1 MGKQSNEERSTPG
14 VSREKAPSA
23 IQPHAPTSDE
33 RRGIRP
39 WLSSLPLLSTPVSD
53 DTDGDATVKQAA
65 TPSVK
70 ARPSPSS
77 ASLTTGTGETRGER
91 PVLPVPAKEPVTQ
104 PSRQAPENA
113 AARSGA
119 AQRTIAQGF
128 HALRAYQSPAEP
140 AQAAAPLG
148 QAPPALTV
156 EADPEQSVNPLRV
169 ISRDLVARGM
179 AAPLV
184 ADLLAETVAEYGGQ
198 VLTDERAARL
208 ALVDILL
215 SRIPRV
221 PLLPSA
227 EILSQGRTP
236 APLTGTFL
244 ITGPAGAGKSTL
256 IAHLALWAARGGQR
270 EVTLVNT
277 QGGRIGAAAQANAL
291 GAVFDYPVEH
301 LYNPTE
307 LRSLLKR
314 RRRDALR
321 LVELPSWA
329 PDQDARE
336 LEGWLTPS
344 GTVVTCVPATGQGDD
359 IHEAL
364 VAVRRA
370 APDVVAVL
378 CKTSETRNIMPAIGA
393 LTALRQHVG
402 LVAPGAH
409 VADDA
414 PPPDFAALVTAAI
427 RGADQQSPQGK
438 QGKG

>member
-1 MGKQSNEERSTPG
+1 MGKQSKEQNPTPG
-14 VSREKAPSA
+14 VLREKAPSA
-23 IQPHAPTSDE
+23 VQPHTPVVDE
-33 RRGIRP
+33 RRGVRP
-39 WLSSLPLLSTPVSD
+39 WLSSLPLLSTPLSD
-53 DTDGDATVKQAA
+53 DTGGDATVEQAA
-65 TPSVK
+65 TPPVK
-70 ARPSPSS
+70 ARPSRVVAP
-77 ASLTTGTGETRGER
+77 
-91 PVLPVPAKEPVTQ
+91 KEPVTQ
-104 PSRQAPENA
+104 QPRQAMENSA
-113 AARSGA
+113 TAPRA
-119 AQRTIAQGF
+119 IAQGI

-140 AQAAAPLG
+140 ARAAVKPG
-148 QAPPALTV
+148 QATPALAAEV
-156 EADPEQSVNPLRV
+156 DPEQSVNPLRV
-169 ISRDLVARGM
+169 ISRELVARGM

-208 ALVDILL
+208 ALIDILL

-227 EILSQGRTP
+227 EILAQGRTP

-244 ITGPAGAGKSTL
+244 VTGPAGAGKSTL
-256 IAHLALWAARGGQR
+256 IGRLALWAARGGQR

-301 LYNPTE
+301 LYNPAE

-329 PDQDARE
+329 PGQDARE
-336 LEGWLTPS
+336 LEGWLTPG

-378 CKTSETRNIMPAIGA
+378 CKTSETRNIVPALGA

-409 VADDA
+409 LADDA
-414 PPPDFAALVTAAI
+414 PTPDFAAIVTAAI
-427 RGADQQSPQGK
+427 RGSSQQGA

>member
-1 MGKQSNEERSTPG
+1 MGKQSKEQNPTPG
-14 VSREKAPSA
+14 VLREKAPSA
-23 IQPHAPTSDE
+23 VQPHTPAVDE
-33 RRGIRP
+33 RRGVRP
-39 WLSSLPLLSTPVSD
+39 WLSSLPLLSTPLSD
-53 DTDGDATVKQAA
+53 DTGGGATVEQAA
-65 TPSVK
+65 TPPVK
-70 ARPSPSS
+70 ARPSRVVAPK
-77 ASLTTGTGETRGER
+77 ET
-91 PVLPVPAKEPVTQ
+91 VTQ
-104 PSRQAPENA
+104 QPRQAMENS

-119 AQRTIAQGF
+119 APRAIAQGI

-140 AQAAAPLG
+140 ARTAVKPG
-148 QAPPALTV
+148 QATPALAAEV
-156 EADPEQSVNPLRV
+156 DPEQSVNPLRV
-169 ISRDLVARGM
+169 ISRELVARGM

-208 ALVDILL
+208 ALIDILL

-227 EILSQGRTP
+227 EILAQGRTP

-244 ITGPAGAGKSTL
+244 VTGPAGAGKSTL
-256 IAHLALWAARGGQR
+256 IAHLTLWAARGGQR

-301 LYNPTE
+301 LYNPAE

-336 LEGWLTPS
+336 LEGWLTPG

-378 CKTSETRNIMPAIGA
+378 CKTSETRNIVPALGA

-402 LVAPGAH
+402 MVAPGAH
-409 VADDA
+409 LVDDA
-414 PPPDFAALVTAAI
+414 PTPDFAAIVTSAI
-427 RGADQQSPQGK
+427 RGSSQQGA

>member
-1 MGKQSNEERSTPG
+1 MGKQSKEQNPTPG
-14 VSREKAPSA
+14 VLREKAPSA
-23 IQPHAPTSDE
+23 VQPHTPAVDE
-33 RRGIRP
+33 RRGVRP
-39 WLSSLPLLSTPVSD
+39 WLSSLPLLSTPLSD
-53 DTDGDATVKQAA
+53 DTGGDATVEQAA
-65 TPSVK
+65 TPPVT
-70 ARPSPSS
+70 ARPSRVVAP
-77 ASLTTGTGETRGER
+77 
-91 PVLPVPAKEPVTQ
+91 KEPVTQ
-104 PSRQAPENA
+104 QPRQAMENSA
-113 AARSGA
+113 TAPRA
-119 AQRTIAQGF
+119 IAQGI

-140 AQAAAPLG
+140 ARAAVKPG
-148 QAPPALTV
+148 QATPALAAEV
-156 EADPEQSVNPLRV
+156 DPEQSVNPLRV
-169 ISRDLVARGM
+169 ISRELVARGM

-208 ALVDILL
+208 ALIDILL

-227 EILSQGRTP
+227 EILAQGRTP

-244 ITGPAGAGKSTL
+244 VTGPAGAGKSTL
-256 IAHLALWAARGGQR
+256 IGRLALWAARGGQR

-301 LYNPTE
+301 LYNPAE

-336 LEGWLTPS
+336 LEGWLTPG

-378 CKTSETRNIMPAIGA
+378 CKTSETRNIVPALGA

-409 VADDA
+409 LADDA
-414 PPPDFAALVTAAI
+414 PTPDFAAIVTAAI
-427 RGADQQSPQGK
+427 RGSSQQGA

>member
-1 MGKQSNEERSTPG
+1 M
-14 VSREKAPSA
+14 
-23 IQPHAPTSDE
+23 
-33 RRGIRP
+33 
-39 WLSSLPLLSTPVSD
+39 
-53 DTDGDATVKQAA
+53 
-65 TPSVK
+65 
-70 ARPSPSS
+70 
-77 ASLTTGTGETRGER
+77 
-91 PVLPVPAKEPVTQ
+91 
-104 PSRQAPENA
+104 ENS

-119 AQRTIAQGF
+119 APRAIAQGI

-140 AQAAAPLG
+140 ARAAVKPG
-148 QAPPALTV
+148 QATSV
-156 EADPEQSVNPLRV
+156 SVADAEPEQSVNPLRA
-169 ISRDLVARGM
+169 ISRELVARGM
-179 AAPLV
+179 AASLV

-208 ALVDILL
+208 ALIDILL

-221 PLLPSA
+221 PLLPSS
-227 EILSQGRTP
+227 EILAQGRTL

-244 ITGPAGAGKSTL
+244 VTGPAGAGKSTL

-301 LYNPTE
+301 LYNPAG

-336 LEGWLTPS
+336 LEGWLAPG

-378 CKTSETRNIMPAIGA
+378 CKTSETRNIVPALGA

-409 VADDA
+409 LADDA
-414 PPPDFAALVTAAI
+414 PTPDFAAIVTAAI
-427 RGADQQSPQGK
+427 RGSSQQGA

>member
-1 MGKQSNEERSTPG
+1 MGKQSNEENPTPG

-23 IQPHAPTSDE
+23 VQPPTPAVDE
-33 RRGIRP
+33 RRGVRP

-53 DTDGDATVKQAA
+53 DTGGDATVEQAA
-65 TPSVK
+65 TPPVK
-70 ARPSPSS
+70 ARPSRVVAPK
-77 ASLTTGTGETRGER
+77 ET
-91 PVLPVPAKEPVTQ
+91 VTRQ
-104 PSRQAPENA
+104 PRQAIENS

-119 AQRTIAQGF
+119 APRAIAQGI

-140 AQAAAPLG
+140 ARAAVKPG
-148 QAPPALTV
+148 QATSV
-156 EADPEQSVNPLRV
+156 SVADAEPEQSVNPLRA
-169 ISRDLVARGM
+169 ISRELVARGM
-179 AAPLV
+179 AASLV

-208 ALVDILL
+208 ALIDILL

-221 PLLPSA
+221 PLLPSS
-227 EILSQGRTP
+227 EILAQGRTP

-244 ITGPAGAGKSTL
+244 VTGPAGAGKSTL
-256 IAHLALWAARGGQR
+256 IVHLALWAARGGQR

-301 LYNPTE
+301 LYNPAE

-336 LEGWLTPS
+336 LEGWLTPG

-378 CKTSETRNIMPAIGA
+378 CKTSETRNIVPALGA
-393 LTALRQHVG
+393 LTALRQHVD

-409 VADDA
+409 LADDA
-414 PPPDFAALVTAAI
+414 PTPDFAAIVTAAI
-427 RGADQQSPQGK
+427 RGSSQQGA